1 MKLTLRT
8 TAATLVA
15 IGSGWLLSLGLLA
28 PLVSDSAGATVAG
41 SPSSSVA
48 YADSTCTGVLVART
62 DGSVSGLAPNGDMCA
77 AGIVSG
83 SLAGTHLNAPI
94 VGVTALPNG
103 NGYWLL
109 ASDGGVF
116 TYGQAQFYGSTGSMH
131 LNAPVV
137 GMAATPSGHG
147 YWLVASDGG
156 IFSYGDAQFYGSTGN
171 IHLNKPIVGMAA
183 DQATGGYWLVA
194 ADGGVFAYNAPF
206 LGSMGGKP
214 LNAPMRFMT
223 GTPDY
228 GGYRLV
234 AADGGV
240 FGYGDAA
247 FYGSAAAPGSSGW
260 SALAT
265 TPDNAGYWLFA
276 QGGSAANPIYDAFG
290 NAASVLTRVSGDSA
304 SSAFVVGAA
313 TVTFAL
319 PPTPPPGTVTPSPAG
334 GHLTGVTCTTAQICV
349 AAGTTQAGGALLERS
364 TDGGASFAA
373 DAVPTAAPAMASVSC
388 PTTTTCVAVGTTN
401 AMVSTDGGVTWTL
414 ESTPATTGL
423 TGVSCENTL
432 DCAAVGATAGHSTW
446 IYSTDGARTWTLS
459 PGPGGFGTG
468 IKCLAS
474 SCIAVG
480 DSIYRS
486 TDGGANWTL
495 IGATGGSITELFSI
509 SCGPGGTTCAAIGPN
524 PSGISNPTDPGE
536 LALSTDSGSSF
547 TVASA
552 NLPASTATLQ
562 QISCGDASDC
572 LAIGPPPSTGALVGS
587 STSNAGSSW
596 TPYSGPSGQTY
607 ANSGLTQPLLGIW
620 CSSASACVLVGG
632 DSSAADAFTT
642 TNAGQNWNPST
653 VQ

>member
-1 MKLTLRT
+1 MRLAPRT
-8 TAATLVA
+8 RLHALVA
-15 IGSGWLLSLGLLA
+15 LGFGLLLNLGLFG
-28 PLVSDSAGATVAG
+28 PLGPGTASAAVGAIPSRSVSHAN
-41 SPSSSVA
+41 
-48 YADSTCTGVLVART
+48 STCTGVLVARS
-62 DGSVSGLAPNGDMCA
+62 DGSVAGLAPDGDSCA
-77 AGIVSG
+77 AGIVQG
-83 SLAGTHLNAPI
+83 SLAGTHLNAPV
-94 VGVTALPNG
+94 VGVSALPSG

-116 TYGQAQFYGSTGSMH
+116 TYGAAQFYGSTGGMR

-147 YWLVASDGG
+147 YWLVAADGG
-156 IFSYGDAQFYGSTGN
+156 IFTYGDAQFYGSAGSL
-171 IHLNKPIVGMAA
+171 HLNKPIVGIAA

-234 AADGGV
+234 ASDGGV

-247 FYGSAAAPGSSGW
+247 FYGSAAASGSSGW

-276 QGGSAANPIYDAFG
+276 QAGVAANPVYDAFG
-290 NAASVLTRVSGDSA
+290 DAGPVLTRVSGDSS
-304 SSAFVVGAA
+304 SSAFVVGAS
-313 TVTFAL
+313 TVTFAIS
-319 PPTPPPGTVTPSPAG
+319 PPPPPQTVTPSPAG
-334 GHLTGVTCTTAQICV
+334 GHLTGVTCTTAQVCV
-349 AAGTTQAGGALLERS
+349 AAGTTEGGGALLERS
-364 TDGGASFAA
+364 TDDGTTFTA
-373 DAVPTAAPAMASVSC
+373 DAVPGAAPAMAAIAC
-388 PTTTTCVAVGTTN
+388 PSTSMCVAVGTTD
-401 AMVSTDGGVTWTL
+401 AMISMDGGATWGL
-414 ESTPATTGL
+414 ESTPAQTGL
-423 TGVSCENTL
+423 TGVSCENTS

-446 IYSTDGARTWTLS
+446 IYTTDGGYTWALS

-468 IKCLAS
+468 VACLAS
-474 SCIAVG
+474 SCVAVG

-486 TDGGANWTL
+486 TDGGAHWTF
-495 IGATGGSITELFSI
+495 IGASGGSFTELFSV

-524 PSGISNPTDPGE
+524 PSGITNPSAPG
-536 LALSTDSGSSF
+536 AFAVSTDSGGSF
-547 TVASA
+547 TVESA
-552 NLPASTATLQ
+552 NLPPSTATLQ
-562 QISCGDASDC
+562 QVTCGDASDC
-572 LAIGPPPSTGALVGS
+572 LAIGPAASTGPLVGA
-587 STSNAGSSW
+587 STSNAGTSW

-607 ANSGLTQPLLGIW
+607 ASPYPTTPLLGVW

-632 DSSAADAFTT
+632 NSAAANAFTT
-642 TNAGQNWNPST
+642 TNAGQTWNPSS